1 MSKAVHVTTA
11 TFEDQVILSDQ
22 PVIVDFY
29 ADWCGP
35 CKMLSPVLEQLAV
48 DHTEVKIAKV
58 NVDEEPALAERYRVR
73 GIPHVVMFRN
83 GKVAEQVLVELGCRG
98 QLAGDTHFA
107 RALGAGTVPAQ
118 QLEVV
123 GGLVAVRPL
132 NGHQPSRTIGEDVER
147 PLSIAGVR
155 GVRVRRL
162 RRRPARGS
170 NRGLASSA
178 PGATRPAPA

>member
-11 TFEDQVILSDQ
+11 TFEDQVILSEQ

-48 DHTEVKIAKV
+48 DHTEIKIAKV

-83 GKVAEQVLVELGCRG
+83 GKVAEQVLGYKPKAALEASLG
-98 QLAGDTHFA
+98 
-107 RALGAGTVPAQ
+107 
-118 QLEVV
+118 
-123 GGLVAVRPL
+123 L
-132 NGHQPSRTIGEDVER
+132 NGNAPTPIGPS
-147 PLSIAGVR
+147 
-155 GVRVRRL
+155 
-162 RRRPARGS
+162 PA
-170 NRGLASSA
+170 
-178 PGATRPAPA
+178 